1 MFILKKKEKLIGSV
15 ILCVILLL
23 VTVIGY
29 MMSKNNNSGVDED
42 IFIEKSSKEEK
53 ANIKDDKKSTSK
65 EAETSESIQKNRI
78 LVEIK
83 GAVKKPDVYLMKE
96 DSIVKDLIKEA
107 GGAADN
113 SDTSK
118 LNLAQRLRDGMCIV
132 VPNVQS
138 NTGNMATAPVSLN
151 NGISSTSE
159 IININTASKE
169 ELKKLPSVGDVTAD
183 KIIAYRE
190 KNGGFKTIEDIKKVD
205 RIGES
210 TFNKLKD
217 KIDVK

>member
-1 MFILKKKEKLIGSV
+1 MLKKKEKLIGSV
-15 ILCVILLL
+15 ILCAILLL

-29 MMSKNNNSGVDED
+29 MMSKNNNSGMDED
-42 IFIEKSSKEEK
+42 IFIEKASKEEK
-53 ANIKDDKKSTSK
+53 SNVKSDKSSTSK
-65 EAETSESIQKNRI
+65 ETETSDSKQKKGI

-83 GAVKKPDVYLMKE
+83 GEVKKPDVYLMKE

-107 GGAADN
+107 GGATDN

-118 LNLAQRLRDGMCIV
+118 LNLAQKLRDGMCIV

-138 NTGNMATAPVSLN
+138 NTGNMITAPVSSN
-151 NGISSTSE
+151 VGISSNSE
-159 IININTASKE
+159 IININTATKE

>member
-1 MFILKKKEKLIGSV
+1 MLKKKEKLIGSV
-15 ILCVILLL
+15 ILCAILLL

-29 MMSKNNNSGVDED
+29 MMSKNNNSGMDED

-53 ANIKDDKKSTSK
+53 SNVKSDKNSTSK
-65 EAETSESIQKNRI
+65 ETETSNSTEKKGI

-83 GAVKKPDVYLMKE
+83 GEVKKPDVYLMKE
-96 DSIVKDLIKEA
+96 DSIVKDLVKEA
-107 GGAADN
+107 GGATDN

-118 LNLAQRLRDGMCIV
+118 LNLAQKLRDGMCIV

-138 NTGNMATAPVSLN
+138 NTGNMITAPVSSN
-151 NGISSTSE
+151 VGISSNSE
-159 IININTASKE
+159 IININTATKE

-190 KNGGFKTIEDIKKVD
+190 KNGGFKTIEDIKK
-205 RIGES
+205 S
-210 TFNKLKD
+210 
-217 KIDVK
+217 

>member
-1 MFILKKKEKLIGSV
+1 MIILKKREKLIGSV

-23 VTVIGY
+23 ITIIGY
-29 MMSKNNNSGVDED
+29 MMSKNNNSAIDED
-42 IFIEKSSKEEK
+42 IFIEKVSKEEASATK
-53 ANIKDDKKSTSK
+53 NNKNASTKDTEAAQGTQKKT
-65 EAETSESIQKNRI
+65 I

-83 GAVKKPDVYLMKE
+83 GEVKKPDVYLMKD

-107 GGAADN
+107 GGVTDT

-118 LNLAQRLRDGMCIV
+118 LNLAQRLRDGICIV
-132 VPNVQS
+132 VPNKQ
-138 NTGNMATAPVSLN
+138 
-151 NGISSTSE
+151 SSTGGMASAAVSSSGIGSGSE
-159 IININTASKE
+159 IININAASKE

-190 KNGGFKTIEDIKKVD
+190 KNGGFKTIEELKKVD

-217 KIDVK
+217 KIDVR

>member
-1 MFILKKKEKLIGSV
+1 MLKKKEKLIGSV
-15 ILCVILLL
+15 ILCAILLL

-29 MMSKNNNSGVDED
+29 MMSKNNNSGMDED

-53 ANIKDDKKSTSK
+53 SNVKSDKNSTSK
-65 EAETSESIQKNRI
+65 ETETSNSTEKKGI

-83 GAVKKPDVYLMKE
+83 GEVKKPDVYLMKE
-96 DSIVKDLIKEA
+96 DSIVKDLVKEA
-107 GGAADN
+107 GGATDN

-118 LNLAQRLRDGMCIV
+118 LNLAQKLRDGMCIV

-138 NTGNMATAPVSLN
+138 NTGNMITAPVSSN
-151 NGISSTSE
+151 VGISSNSE
-159 IININTASKE
+159 IININTATKE

>member
-1 MFILKKKEKLIGSV
+1 
-15 ILCVILLL
+15 
-23 VTVIGY
+23 
-29 MMSKNNNSGVDED
+29 MSKNSNSAIDED
-42 IFIEKSSKEEK
+42 IFIEKVSKEEVSTTKSNKNPSTKDSEAAQGTQRK
-53 ANIKDDKKSTSK
+53 A
-65 EAETSESIQKNRI
+65 I

-83 GAVKKPDVYLMKE
+83 GEVKRPDVYLMND

-107 GGAADN
+107 GGVTES

-132 VPNVQS
+132 VPNIQS
-138 NTGNMATAPVSLN
+138 PTGSMATAAVSSS
-151 NGISSTSE
+151 GIGSGSE

-190 KNGGFKTIEDIKKVD
+190 KNGGFKTIEELKKVD

-217 KIDVK
+217 KIDVR

>member
-1 MFILKKKEKLIGSV
+1 MLKKKEKLIGSV
-15 ILCVILLL
+15 ILCAILLL

-29 MMSKNNNSGVDED
+29 MMSKNNNSGMNED
-42 IFIEKSSKEEK
+42 IFIEKASKEEK
-53 ANIKDDKKSTSK
+53 SNVKSDKSSTSK
-65 EAETSESIQKNRI
+65 ETETSDSKEKKGI

-83 GAVKKPDVYLMKE
+83 GEVKKPDVYLMKE

-107 GGAADN
+107 GGATDN

-118 LNLAQRLRDGMCIV
+118 LNLAQKLRDGMCIV

-138 NTGNMATAPVSLN
+138 NTGNMITAPVSSN
-151 NGISSTSE
+151 VGIGSNSE
-159 IININTASKE
+159 IININTATKE

>member
-1 MFILKKKEKLIGSV
+1 MLKKKEKLIGSV
-15 ILCVILLL
+15 ILCAILLL

-29 MMSKNNNSGVDED
+29 MMSKNNNSGMDED

-53 ANIKDDKKSTSK
+53 SNVKSDKNSTSK
-65 EAETSESIQKNRI
+65 ETETSNSTEKKGI

-83 GAVKKPDVYLMKE
+83 GEVKKPDVYLMKE
-96 DSIVKDLIKEA
+96 DSIVRDLIKEA
-107 GGAADN
+107 GGVTDN
-113 SDTSK
+113 SDTNK
-118 LNLAQRLRDGMCIV
+118 LNLAQKLREGMCIV

-138 NTGNMATAPVSLN
+138 NTGNMITAPVSSN
-151 NGISSTSE
+151 VGISSNSE
-159 IININTASKE
+159 IININTATKE